1 MKKLLSIF
9 LLLFC
14 LQIFAAPKPLERVEP
29 LFWWV
34 GMKNQQLQLIIYG
47 DKIAERTVQLNYP
60 GVSLKKVHQVENPNY
75 LFLDLEVSTSAKAGK
90 FLIQF
95 IKKGAKTLAYNYE
108 LRERDAKNRIQGIT
122 NKDFIYQLMPDR
134 FANGDKN
141 NDVVKGLKE
150 TALNRDSMYY
160 RHGGDIQGIINHLD
174 YIKELG
180 ATAIWLTPEVMN
192 DQPLASYHGY
202 AVTDHY
208 QIDPRFGSNELYKKF
223 VDEAHAKGLKVIK
236 DVVHNHSGNEHWF
249 IKDMPMKDW
258 VHQWPT
264 YTQTT
269 YKDQTLMDIYAAAAD
284 KKQMLDGWFVR
295 TMPDLN
301 QENEFVQN
309 YITQNIIWWVEYA
322 GIDGL
327 RLDTYPYNNLK
338 YMAKWA
344 AQMKAEFP
352 HLGIFGETLVNSVVS
367 QAYFTEGNTIGQG
380 FDTGLPGVT
389 DVQVK
394 DAIYDVLNGKFDWTI
409 GVNRLYSV
417 LSQDFIYKD
426 ASRNVVFLDNH
437 DMSRFFSIVGE
448 DVKKFKSGLAMLLST
463 RGIPQLYYGTE
474 IMMKNFSN
482 PDGLVR
488 SDFPGGWAE
497 DKVNKFSSEGRTA
510 AENDVFNY
518 IKTIANYRKQ
528 TTALQTGKLMQ
539 FVPQDGVYVY
549 FRYDNAKTVM
559 VVVNSNDKVM
569 SLETSRF
576 SERTQGFKKA
586 KDIVSGKV
594 YDLSVAMEIPS
605 ISTLVMELQ

>member
-9 LLLFC
+9 FLLFC
-14 LQIFAAPKPLERVEP
+14 QQIFAAPKPLERVEP

-327 RLDTYPYNNLK
+327 RLDTYPYNNLN

-352 HLGIFGETLVNSVVS
+352 HLGI
-367 QAYFTEGNTIGQG
+367 
-380 FDTGLPGVT
+380 
-389 DVQVK
+389 
-394 DAIYDVLNGKFDWTI
+394 
-409 GVNRLYSV
+409 
-417 LSQDFIYKD
+417 
-426 ASRNVVFLDNH
+426 
-437 DMSRFFSIVGE
+437 
-448 DVKKFKSGLAMLLST
+448 LA
-463 RGIPQLYYGTE
+463 
-474 IMMKNFSN
+474 
-482 PDGLVR
+482 
-488 SDFPGGWAE
+488 
-497 DKVNKFSSEGRTA
+497 
-510 AENDVFNY
+510 
-518 IKTIANYRKQ
+518 
-528 TTALQTGKLMQ
+528 KLW
-539 FVPQDGVYVY
+539 
-549 FRYDNAKTVM
+549 
-559 VVVNSNDKVM
+559 
-569 SLETSRF
+569 
-576 SERTQGFKKA
+576 
-586 KDIVSGKV
+586 
-594 YDLSVAMEIPS
+594 
-605 ISTLVMELQ
+605 